1 MNDYTVIGNLTKEP
15 TFNENGDTQFCNFTI
30 AINTRGSD
38 PSYVNVVAYNNQAQ
52 ACMDYLK
59 KGSQVCVKG
68 TPEAD
73 AWIGKDGEAH
83 ANLKVKAKE
92 VEFLARTKEKNKEM
106 SNIDKAMQNTQLNS
120 PANNTNNRNQQAR

>member
-15 TFNENGDTQFCNFTI
+15 TFNENGDTKFCNFTI
-30 AINTRGSD
+30 AVNNRGSD

-83 ANLKVKAKE
+83 ASLKVKSKE
-92 VEFLARTKEKNKEM
+92 VEFLSRTKEKNKEM
-106 SNIDKAMQNTQLNS
+106 SNIDKAMQNTHQNS
-120 PANNTNNRNQQAR
+120 PANSANNHNQQAR